1 MAKILL
7 GFMGAGKTTVGRI
20 LDPKFHDMDEL
31 IVKEIGMSINDYF
44 AVEGEA
50 AFRRREAEMLERL
63 LENEAAIISLVAGL
77 SSILITV
84 PSWKKIHTT
93 FICAWILKPCT
104 VAFKMTKLCNV
115 PLLNNTKEEFKKIFD
130 GRLPLYE
137 AIATHIVDVKDKTP
151 DEIAGDYS
159 MLVGYLGPKGSLPTM
174 W

>member
-31 IVKEIGMSINDYF
+31 IVEEIGMSINDYF
-44 AVEGEA
+44 AVA

-63 LENEAAIISLVAGL
+63 LENEAAIISPGGGIVVNPHNRELLEKNPHNMYLRVDFETLYSRIQNDKA
-77 SSILITV
+77 
-84 PSWKKIHTT
+84 
-93 FICAWILKPCT
+93 
-104 VAFKMTKLCNV
+104 MQR
-115 PLLNNTKEEFKKIFD
+115 PLFLNNTKEEFKKIFD

-151 DEIAGDYS
+151 DEIAEIIRC
-159 MLVGYLGPKGSLPTM
+159 L
-174 W
+174 